1 MKKHFNVKF
10 NKTYRVRKVAGY
22 TLGFLFSFYRLK
34 LISFVRG
41 NSYYQRNINKLLLQK
56 GEELKHLFSDLE
68 GLFIKAGQFLSI
80 AGFFLPE
87 TFKKQLEGLQD
98 AATPKDFSQIQS
110 SLLSHYAVP
119 LSDIFTKIEVTP
131 MAVASIGQVH
141 KAWLKD
147 GTPVVL
153 KIQHEHIERI
163 AEIDLTIIRR
173 LTYWIGRFFALE
185 GLDYAYKQIEAL
197 ILQEIDFEK
206 EANSLISISTSLSDE
221 NSWSFPN
228 VFSSLSGRKVLVMS
242 WMEGKKITDKEYL
255 SLNNIDPKI
264 IVDRLWNGFC
274 RMIFEHGFYHAD
286 PHPGNIL
293 VDKMGNICL
302 LDFGAVSSISPLF
315 KKEIPGLII
324 AFSTLDIKKLTQQLV
339 TLGFINDSP
348 AAESLAIDL
357 AKAFN
362 QFLENDIDQLF
373 NPEGAMNPEFWNN
386 PVSHIML
393 STSIKDLSASFR
405 IPKDYILLGR
415 TFSLLLGVSF
425 VLRPGENPL
434 KYLSP
439 IVKKYLNENNQ
450 SQWFKEGVKEA
461 GIFGRNIISLP
472 KLIRDTVEQ
481 FQTGNSSLKTPDIWR
496 SAKLLY
502 LLGQQFAL
510 IILTFGLLHI
520 ARKDYHGI
528 LGYNISSLFFTL
540 GFVSFLIFL
549 FRFKK
554 GDHLF
559 RQ

>member
-1 MKKHFNVKF
+1 MKKHFMVKF
-10 NKTYRVRKVAGY
+10 NKTYRVRKVIGY
-22 TLGFLFSFYRLK
+22 TLGFLFSYYRLK
-34 LISFVRG
+34 WISFLLGRA
-41 NSYYQRNINKLLLQK
+41 YYQRNLNRLLSQK
-56 GEELKHLFSDLE
+56 GEELKHLFTHLE

-87 TFKKQLEGLQD
+87 NFKKQLEGLQD
-98 AATPKDFSQIQS
+98 AATPKDFYQIHS
-110 SLLSHYAVP
+110 FLLSHYTVP
-119 LSDIFTKIEVTP
+119 LSDIFTKIEETP
-131 MAVASIGQVH
+131 IAVASIGQVH
-141 KAWLKD
+141 KAWLLD

-163 AEIDLTIIRR
+163 AEIDLTIIRK
-173 LTYWIGRFFALE
+173 LTYWIGRYFTLD

-206 EANSLISISTSLSDE
+206 EANSLISISSSLSDE
-221 NSWSFPN
+221 YSWSFPT
-228 VFSSLSGRKVLVMS
+228 VFESLSGRKILVMS
-242 WMEGKKITDKEYL
+242 WIEGNKITDKEYL

-264 IVDRLWNGFC
+264 IVDRLLNGFC

-293 VDKMGNICL
+293 VEKTGNICL
-302 LDFGAVSSISPLF
+302 LDFGAVSTLSPLF

-324 AFSTLDIKKLTQQLV
+324 AFSTLDVKRLTQQLI
-339 TLGFINDSP
+339 TLGFIKDSP

-357 AKAFN
+357 AKALN

-393 STSIKDLSASFR
+393 NTSIKDLSASFR

-415 TFSLLLGVSF
+415 TFSLLLGISI

-450 SQWFKEGVKEA
+450 SQWFKEA
-461 GIFGRNIISLP
+461 GLFGRNIISLP

-510 IILTFGLLHI
+510 IILTFSLIYL
-520 ARKDYHGI
+520 ARKDYNGI
-528 LGYNISSLFFTL
+528 WGFNISSLFFTL
-540 GFVSFLIFL
+540 GFLSFITFL

-554 GDHLF
+554 GDNF
-559 RQ
+559 FKE

>member
-1 MKKHFNVKF
+1 MKKHLKTKF
-10 NKTYRVRKVAGY
+10 NKTYRVRKVIGY
-22 TLGFLFSFYRLK
+22 TLRFLLAYYQLK
-34 LISFVRG
+34 CISFFSGRA
-41 NSYYQRNINKLLLQK
+41 YYQRNLNRLLSQK
-56 GEELKHLFSDLE
+56 GEELKDLFTELE

-98 AATPKDFSQIQS
+98 AATPKDFSQIQF

-119 LSDIFTKIEVTP
+119 LSDVFTKIEATP

-147 GTPVVL
+147 NTPVVL

-163 AEIDLTIIRR
+163 AEIDLTIIRK

-185 GLDYAYKQIEAL
+185 GLDYAYKQVEAL

-206 EANSLISISTSLSDE
+206 EANSLISISSSLSDE
-221 NSWSFPN
+221 NSWSFPT
-228 VFSSLSGRKVLVMS
+228 VFSTLSGRKVLVMS
-242 WMEGKKITDKEYL
+242 WMDGKKITDKEYL
-255 SLNNIDPKI
+255 YLNNIDPKI

-302 LDFGAVSSISPLF
+302 LDFGAVSTLSPLF

-324 AFSTLDIKKLTQQLV
+324 AFSTLDVKKLTQQLI

-393 STSIKDLSASFR
+393 NTSIKDLSASFR

-439 IVKKYLNENNQ
+439 IVKKYLNESNQ
-450 SQWFKEGVKEA
+450 SKWFKEGVKEA

-510 IILTFGLLHI
+510 LILTFSLLYI
-520 ARKDYHGI
+520 AREDYHGI

-540 GFVSFLIFL
+540 GLVSFLIFL

-554 GDHLF
+554 GDNLF

>member
-1 MKKHFNVKF
+1 
-10 NKTYRVRKVAGY
+10 
-22 TLGFLFSFYRLK
+22 
-34 LISFVRG
+34 
-41 NSYYQRNINKLLLQK
+41 
-56 GEELKHLFSDLE
+56 
-68 GLFIKAGQFLSI
+68 
-80 AGFFLPE
+80 
-87 TFKKQLEGLQD
+87 
-98 AATPKDFSQIQS
+98 
-110 SLLSHYAVP
+110 
-119 LSDIFTKIEVTP
+119 
-131 MAVASIGQVH
+131 
-141 KAWLKD
+141 
-147 GTPVVL
+147 
-153 KIQHEHIERI
+153 
-163 AEIDLTIIRR
+163 
-173 LTYWIGRFFALE
+173 LE

-206 EANSLISISTSLSDE
+206 EANSLISISNSLSDE
-221 NSWSFPN
+221 NSWSFPI

-242 WMEGKKITDKEYL
+242 WMEGKKITDKEFL
-255 SLNNIDPKI
+255 SINNIDPKI

-274 RMIFEHGFYHAD
+274 RMIFDHGFYHAD

-302 LDFGAVSSISPLF
+302 LDFGAVSTLSPLF

-324 AFSTLDIKKLTQQLV
+324 AFSTLDVKKLTQQLI

-348 AAESLAIDL
+348 AAESLASDL

-373 NPEGAMNPEFWNN
+373 NPEGAMDPAFWNN

-393 STSIKDLSASFR
+393 NTSIKEFSASFR

-439 IVKKYLNENNQ
+439 IVKKYLNENNK
-450 SQWFKEGVKEA
+450 SQWFKEA
-461 GIFGRNIISLP
+461 GLFGRNIISLP

-510 IILTFGLLHI
+510 IIFTFSLLYL
-520 ARKDYHGI
+520 AMRDYNGI
-528 LGYNISSLFFTL
+528 LGYNISTLFFTL
-540 GFVSFLIFL
+540 SFLSSLTFL
-549 FRFKK
+549 LRFKK
-554 GDHLF
+554 GDDLF
-559 RQ
+559 KQ

>member
-1 MKKHFNVKF
+1 M
-10 NKTYRVRKVAGY
+10 
-22 TLGFLFSFYRLK
+22 
-34 LISFVRG
+34 
-41 NSYYQRNINKLLLQK
+41 
-56 GEELKHLFSDLE
+56 D
-68 GLFIKAGQFLSI
+68 
-80 AGFFLPE
+80 
-87 TFKKQLEGLQD
+87 
-98 AATPKDFSQIQS
+98 
-110 SLLSHYAVP
+110 
-119 LSDIFTKIEVTP
+119 
-131 MAVASIGQVH
+131 
-141 KAWLKD
+141 
-147 GTPVVL
+147 
-153 KIQHEHIERI
+153 
-163 AEIDLTIIRR
+163 
-173 LTYWIGRFFALE
+173 
-185 GLDYAYKQIEAL
+185 
-197 ILQEIDFEK
+197 
-206 EANSLISISTSLSDE
+206 
-221 NSWSFPN
+221 
-228 VFSSLSGRKVLVMS
+228 
-242 WMEGKKITDKEYL
+242 GKKITDKDYL

-274 RMIFEHGFYHAD
+274 RMIFDHGFYHAD

-302 LDFGAVSSISPLF
+302 LDFGAVSTLSPLF

-324 AFSTLDIKKLTQQLV
+324 AFSTLDVKKLTQQLI

-348 AAESLAIDL
+348 AAESLSIDL

-373 NPEGAMNPEFWNN
+373 NPEGAMDPTFWNN

-393 STSIKDLSASFR
+393 NTSIKEFSASFR

-450 SQWFKEGVKEA
+450 SQWFKEA
-461 GIFGRNIISLP
+461 GLFGRNIISLP

-510 IILTFGLLHI
+510 ITLTFSLFFMAI
-520 ARKDYHGI
+520 KDYNGNW
-528 LGYNISSLFFTL
+528 GYNTSSLFLTL
-540 GFVSFLIFL
+540 GFLSFLTFL
-549 FRFKK
+549 LRFKK
-554 GDHLF
+554 GDDLF
-559 RQ
+559 KQ

>member
-1 MKKHFNVKF
+1 VMKKNFNVKF

-22 TLGFLFSFYRLK
+22 SLGFLFSFYRLK
-34 LISFVRG
+34 LISFFRG
-41 NSYYQRNINKLLLQK
+41 NSYYQRNINILLLQK

-87 TFKKQLEGLQD
+87 NFKKQLEGLQD
-98 AATPKDFSQIQS
+98 AATPKDFLQIQS

-119 LSDIFTKIEVTP
+119 LSNIFTKIDETP
-131 MAVASIGQVH
+131 IAVASIGQVH
-141 KAWLKD
+141 SAWLLD

-163 AEIDLTIIRR
+163 AEIDLTIIRK
-173 LTYWIGRFFALE
+173 LTYWIGRFFALD
-185 GLDYAYKQIEAL
+185 GLDYACKQIESL

-206 EANSLISISTSLSDE
+206 EANSLLSISSSLYDE
-221 NSWSFPN
+221 NFWSFPT
-228 VFSSLSGRKVLVMS
+228 VFESLSGRKVLVMS
-242 WMEGKKITDKEYL
+242 WIEGNKITDKEYL
-255 SLNNIDPKI
+255 FLNNIDPKV

-274 RMIFEHGFYHAD
+274 RMIFDNGFYHAD

-302 LDFGAVSSISPLF
+302 LDFGAVSTLSPLF

-324 AFSTLDIKKLTQQLV
+324 AFSTLDVKKLSKQLI

-373 NPEGAMNPEFWNN
+373 NPEGAMNPAFWNN
-386 PVSHIML
+386 PVSQIML
-393 STSIKDLSASFR
+393 NTSIKKLSGSFR

-415 TFSLLLGVSF
+415 TFSLLLGISF
-425 VLRPGENPL
+425 ILRPGENPL
-434 KYLSP
+434 KYLAP
-439 IVKKYLNENNQ
+439 VIKKYLNEGGQ
-450 SQWFKEGVKEA
+450 SQWLKEA
-461 GIFGRNIISLP
+461 GQIGKNIISLP
-472 KLIRDTVEQ
+472 NLIKDTVEQ
-481 FQTGNSSLKTPDIWR
+481 FQMGNSSLKTPDIWR

-502 LLGQQFAL
+502 ILGQQFAL
-510 IILTFGLLHI
+510 ILLTVSLLYI
-520 ARKDYHGI
+520 AKKDYNGVF
-528 LGYNISSLFFTL
+528 GYNVSSLFFVL
-540 GFVSFLIFL
+540 GFLSFLIFL

-554 GDHLF
+554 GDNLF
-559 RQ
+559 KH

>member
-1 MKKHFNVKF
+1 MKKHLKTKF
-10 NKTYRVRKVAGY
+10 NKTYRVRKVIGY
-22 TLGFLFSFYRLK
+22 TFRFLFSYYQLK
-34 LISFVRG
+34 FISLFFGKVF
-41 NSYYQRNINKLLLQK
+41 YQRNLNKLLSQK

-98 AATPKDFSQIQS
+98 AATPKDFLQIQS

-119 LSDIFTKIEVTP
+119 LSDIFKKIEETP
-131 MAVASIGQVH
+131 IAVASIGQVH

-173 LTYWIGRFFALE
+173 LTYWIGRFFALD
-185 GLDYAYKQIEAL
+185 GLDYAYKQIEVL

-206 EANSLISISTSLSDE
+206 EANSLISISSSLSDE
-221 NSWSFPN
+221 NAWSFPS

-242 WMEGKKITDKEYL
+242 WMDGQKITDKEYL

-274 RMIFEHGFYHAD
+274 RMIFDYGFYHAD

-302 LDFGAVSSISPLF
+302 LDFGAVSTLSPLF

-324 AFSTLDIKKLTQQLV
+324 AFSTLDVKKLTQQLI

-373 NPEGAMNPEFWNN
+373 NPEGAMNPEFWKN

-393 STSIKDLSASFR
+393 NTSIKDLSASFR

-439 IVKKYLNENNQ
+439 IVKKYINENNQ
-450 SQWFKEGVKEA
+450 SQWFKEGFKEA

-510 IILTFGLLHI
+510 IILTFSLLYL
-520 ARKDYHGI
+520 ARKDYNGI
-528 LGYNISSLFFTL
+528 WGYNIPSLFFTL

-554 GDHLF
+554 GDNLF

>member
-1 MKKHFNVKF
+1 MKKHLKTKF
-10 NKTYRVRKVAGY
+10 NKTYRVRKVIGY
-22 TLGFLFSFYRLK
+22 TFRFLFS
-34 LISFVRG
+34 
-41 NSYYQRNINKLLLQK
+41 YYQLKCISLFFGKVFYQKNLNKLLSQK
-56 GEELKHLFSDLE
+56 GEELKHLFTDLE

-98 AATPKDFSQIQS
+98 AATPKDFLQIQS

-119 LSDIFTKIEVTP
+119 LSDIFMKIEETP
-131 MAVASIGQVH
+131 IAVASIGQVH

-173 LTYWIGRFFALE
+173 LTYWIGRFFALD
-185 GLDYAYKQIEAL
+185 GLDYAYKQIEVL

-206 EANSLISISTSLSDE
+206 EANSLISISSSLSDE
-221 NSWSFPN
+221 NAWSFPS

-242 WMEGKKITDKEYL
+242 WMDGQKITDKEYL

-274 RMIFEHGFYHAD
+274 RMIFDYGFYHAD

-302 LDFGAVSSISPLF
+302 LDFGAVSTLSSLF

-324 AFSTLDIKKLTQQLV
+324 AFSTLDVKKLTQQLF

-373 NPEGAMNPEFWNN
+373 NPEGAMNPDFWKN

-393 STSIKDLSASFR
+393 NTSIKDLSASFR

-439 IVKKYLNENNQ
+439 IVKKYINENTQ
-450 SQWFKEGVKEA
+450 SQWFKEGFKEA
-461 GIFGRNIISLP
+461 GLFGRNIISLP

-510 IILTFGLLHI
+510 IILTFSLLYL
-520 ARKDYHGI
+520 ARKDYNGI
-528 LGYNISSLFFTL
+528 WGYNIPSLFFTL

-554 GDHLF
+554 GDNLF

>member
-1 MKKHFNVKF
+1 MHFMRKF
-10 NKTYRVRKVAGY
+10 NKTYRVRKVIGY
-22 TLGFLFSFYRLK
+22 TLSFLFSYYRLK
-34 LISFVRG
+34 WKSFFLGRV
-41 NSYYQRNINKLLLQK
+41 YYQRNLNSLLSQK
-56 GEELKHLFSDLE
+56 GDQLKHLFTDLE

-98 AATPKDFSQIQS
+98 AATPKDFSQIQL
-110 SLLSHYAVP
+110 SLISHYAVP
-119 LSDIFTKIEVTP
+119 LLNIFTKIEETP

-141 KAWLKD
+141 KAWLID

-163 AEIDLTIIRR
+163 AEIDLTIIRK

-206 EANSLISISTSLSDE
+206 EATSLISISSSLSDE
-221 NSWSFPN
+221 KFWSFPT
-228 VFSSLSGRKVLVMS
+228 VFESLSGSKVLVMS
-242 WMEGKKITDKEYL
+242 WMDGKKITDKEYL
-255 SLNNIDPKI
+255 TSNNIEPII

-274 RMIFEHGFYHAD
+274 RMIFENGFYHAD

-293 VDKMGNICL
+293 VDNMGNICL
-302 LDFGAVSSISPLF
+302 LDFGAVSTLSPLF

-324 AFSTLDIKKLTQQLV
+324 AFSTLDVKKLTQQLI

-348 AAESLAIDL
+348 AAESLSIDL

-373 NPEGAMNPEFWNN
+373 NPEGVMNSAFWNN

-393 STSIKDLSASFR
+393 NTSIKDLSASFR

-439 IVKKYLNENNQ
+439 IVKKYLNKNNQ
-450 SQWFKEGVKEA
+450 SQWFKEA
-461 GIFGRNIISLP
+461 GLFGRNIISLP

-510 IILTFGLLHI
+510 ITLTFTLFFM
-520 ARKDYHGI
+520 AMKDYNGI
-528 LGYNISSLFFTL
+528 WGYNTSSLFLTL
-540 GFVSFLIFL
+540 GFISFLIFL
-549 FRFKK
+549 IRFKK
-554 GDHLF
+554 GDNLF
-559 RQ
+559 QQ

>member
-1 MKKHFNVKF
+1 MKNNFIVKF
-10 NKTYRVRKVAGY
+10 NKTYRVRKVAVY

-34 LISFVRG
+34 LISFFRG
-41 NSYYQRNINKLLLQK
+41 NSYYQRNINLLLLHK
-56 GEELKHLFSDLE
+56 GKELKNLFSDLE

-87 TFKKQLEGLQD
+87 IFKKQLEGLQD
-98 AATPKDFSQIQS
+98 AATPKDFLQIQS

-119 LSDIFTKIEVTP
+119 LSDIFNKIEETP

-141 KAWLKD
+141 KAWLMD
-147 GTPVVL
+147 GTSVVL

-163 AEIDLTIIRR
+163 AVIDLTIIRK
-173 LTYWIGRFFALE
+173 LTYWVGRFFALE

-206 EANSLISISTSLSDE
+206 EANSLLSISSSLSE
-221 NSWSFPN
+221 EKFWSFPT
-228 VFSSLSGRKVLVMS
+228 VFESLSGRKVLVMS
-242 WMEGKKITDKEYL
+242 WIDGNKITDKDYL

-274 RMIFEHGFYHAD
+274 RMIFENGFYHAD

-302 LDFGAVSSISPLF
+302 LDFGAVSTLSPLF

-324 AFSTLDIKKLTQQLV
+324 AFSTLDVKKLSKQLI

-348 AAESLAIDL
+348 SAESLAIDL

-362 QFLENDIDQLF
+362 QFLDDDIDQLF
-373 NPEGAMNPEFWNN
+373 NPEGAMNPAFWDN
-386 PVSHIML
+386 PVSQIML
-393 STSIKDLSASFR
+393 NTSLKDISGSFR

-415 TFSLLLGVSF
+415 TFSLLLGISF
-425 VLRPGENPL
+425 ILRPGENPL
-434 KYLSP
+434 KYLASV
-439 IVKKYLNENNQ
+439 IKKYLNESSQ
-450 SQWFKEGVKEA
+450 SQWLKEA
-461 GIFGRNIISLP
+461 GVIGRNIISLP
-472 KLIRDTVEQ
+472 NLIKDTVEQ
-481 FQTGNSSLKTPDIWR
+481 FQMGNSSLKTPDIWR

-502 LLGQQFAL
+502 ILGQQFGL
-510 IILTFGLLHI
+510 ILLTVGLLYI
-520 ARKDYHGI
+520 AKKDYNGA
-528 LGYNISSLFFTL
+528 LGYNISSLFFVL
-540 GFVSFLIFL
+540 GFLSFLIFL

-554 GDHLF
+554 GDNLF
-559 RQ
+559 KH

>member
-98 AATPKDFSQIQS
+98 AATPKDFSQIQL
-110 SLLSHYAVP
+110 SLISHYAVP
-119 LSDIFTKIEVTP
+119 LSDIFKKIEETP

-141 KAWLKD
+141 KAWLTD

-163 AEIDLTIIRR
+163 AEIDLTIIRK

-221 NSWSFPN
+221 NSWSFPI

-274 RMIFEHGFYHAD
+274 RMIFDHGFYHAD

-302 LDFGAVSSISPLF
+302 LDFGAVSTLSPLF

-324 AFSTLDIKKLTQQLV
+324 AFSTLDVKKLTQQLI
-339 TLGFINDSP
+339 TLGFLNDSP
-348 AAESLAIDL
+348 AAESLASDL

-373 NPEGAMNPEFWNN
+373 NPEGAMDPAFWNN

-393 STSIKDLSASFR
+393 NTSIKEFSASFR

-425 VLRPGENPL
+425 VLRQGENPL

-450 SQWFKEGVKEA
+450 SQWFKEA
-461 GIFGRNIISLP
+461 GQFGRNIISLP

-510 IILTFGLLHI
+510 IIFTFSLLYL
-520 ARKDYHGI
+520 AMKDYNGV
-528 LGYNISSLFFTL
+528 LGYNISTLFFTL
-540 GFVSFLIFL
+540 SFLSSLTFL
-549 FRFKK
+549 LRFKK
-554 GDHLF
+554 GDDLF
-559 RQ
+559 KQ

>member
-1 MKKHFNVKF
+1 MKKHFMVKF
-10 NKTYRVRKVAGY
+10 NKTYRVRKVIGY
-22 TLGFLFSFYRLK
+22 TLGFLFSYYRLK
-34 LISFVRG
+34 WISFFLGRA
-41 NSYYQRNINKLLLQK
+41 YYQRNLNRLLSQK
-56 GEELKHLFSDLE
+56 GEELKHLFTHLE

-80 AGFFLPE
+80 ASFFLPE
-87 TFKKQLEGLQD
+87 NFKKQLEGLQD
-98 AATPKDFSQIQS
+98 AATPKDFYQIHS
-110 SLLSHYAVP
+110 FLLSHYAVP
-119 LSDIFTKIEVTP
+119 LSDIFTKIEEIP
-131 MAVASIGQVH
+131 IAVASIGQVH
-141 KAWLKD
+141 KAWLLD

-153 KIQHEHIERI
+153 KIQHEHIEKI
-163 AEIDLTIIRR
+163 AEIDLTIIRK
-173 LTYWIGRFFALE
+173 LTYWIGRFFTLD

-206 EANSLISISTSLSDE
+206 EANSLIFISSSLSDE
-221 NSWSFPN
+221 NSWSFPT
-228 VFSSLSGRKVLVMS
+228 VFESLSGRKILVMS
-242 WMEGKKITDKEYL
+242 WIEGNKITDKEYL

-293 VDKMGNICL
+293 VDKTGIICL
-302 LDFGAVSSISPLF
+302 LDFGAVSTLSPLF

-324 AFSTLDIKKLTQQLV
+324 AFSTLDVKRLTQQLI
-339 TLGFINDSP
+339 TLGFIKDSP

-357 AKAFN
+357 AKALN

-393 STSIKDLSASFR
+393 NTSLKDLSASFR

-415 TFSLLLGVSF
+415 TFSLLLGVSI

-450 SQWFKEGVKEA
+450 SQWFKEA
-461 GIFGRNIISLP
+461 GLFGRNIISLP

-502 LLGQQFAL
+502 ILGQQFAL
-510 IILTFGLLHI
+510 IILTFSLIYL
-520 ARKDYHGI
+520 ARKDYNGI
-528 LGYNISSLFFTL
+528 WGLNISSLFFIL
-540 GFVSFLIFL
+540 GFLSFITFL

-554 GDHLF
+554 GDNF
-559 RQ
+559 FKE

>member
-1 MKKHFNVKF
+1 M
-10 NKTYRVRKVAGY
+10 GY
-22 TLGFLFSFYRLK
+22 TIGFLFSYYRLK
-34 LISFVRG
+34 FISFFFG
-41 NSYYQRNINKLLLQK
+41 MAYYQRNLNKMLYQK
-56 GEELKHLFSDLE
+56 GDQLKHLFSNLE

-87 TFKKQLEGLQD
+87 TFKKQLEALQD
-98 AATPKDFSQIQS
+98 AATPKDFSQIQL

-119 LSDIFTKIEVTP
+119 LSNIFTKIEETP

-141 KAWLKD
+141 RAWLKD

-163 AEIDLTIIRR
+163 AEIDLAIIRR
-173 LTYWIGRFFALE
+173 LTYLIGRFFALE

-197 ILQEIDFEK
+197 ILQEIDFEE
-206 EANSLISISTSLSDE
+206 EANSLISISSSLSDE
-221 NSWSFPN
+221 NFWSFPT
-228 VFSSLSGRKVLVMS
+228 VFESLSGRKVLVMS
-242 WMEGKKITDKEYL
+242 WIDGNKITDIDYL
-255 SLNNIDPKI
+255 SLHNIDPKI

-274 RMIFEHGFYHAD
+274 RMIFDNGFYHAD

-293 VDKMGNICL
+293 VDKTGNICL
-302 LDFGAVSSISPLF
+302 LDYGAVSTLSPLF

-324 AFSTLDIKKLTQQLV
+324 AFSTLDTKKLSKQLI
-339 TLGFINDSP
+339 TLGFINDSS

-357 AKAFN
+357 AKALN

-373 NPEGAMNPEFWNN
+373 NPEGLMNPAFWNN
-386 PVSHIML
+386 PVSHIMFN
-393 STSIKDLSASFR
+393 TSLKDLSASFR

-415 TFSLLLGVSF
+415 TFSLLLGVSL

-439 IVKKYLNENNQ
+439 IVKKYLNETNQ
-450 SQWFKEGVKEA
+450 SQWFKEA
-461 GIFGRNIISLP
+461 GIIGRNIISLP

-510 IILTFGLLHI
+510 IILTFSLIYI
-520 ARKDYHGI
+520 ARKDYNGI
-528 LGYNISSLFFTL
+528 WGYNISSLFFIL
-540 GFVSFLIFL
+540 GFLSFLTFL
-549 FRFKK
+549 LRFKK
-554 GDHLF
+554 GDNLF

>member
-1 MKKHFNVKF
+1 MKKHLKTKF
-10 NKTYRVRKVAGY
+10 NKTYRVRKVIGY
-22 TLGFLFSFYRLK
+22 TFRFLFSYYQLK
-34 LISFVRG
+34 CISLFFGKVF
-41 NSYYQRNINKLLLQK
+41 YQRNLNKLLSQK
-56 GEELKHLFSDLE
+56 GEELKHLFTDLE

-98 AATPKDFSQIQS
+98 AATPKDFLQIQS

-119 LSDIFTKIEVTP
+119 LSDIFMKIEETP
-131 MAVASIGQVH
+131 IAVASIGQVH

-173 LTYWIGRFFALE
+173 LTYWIGRFFALD
-185 GLDYAYKQIEAL
+185 GLDYAYKQIEVL

-206 EANSLISISTSLSDE
+206 EANSLISISSSLSDE
-221 NSWSFPN
+221 NAWSFPS

-242 WMEGKKITDKEYL
+242 WMDGQKITDKEYL

-274 RMIFEHGFYHAD
+274 RMIFDYGFYHAD

-302 LDFGAVSSISPLF
+302 LDFGAVSTLSSLF

-324 AFSTLDIKKLTQQLV
+324 AFSTLDVKKLTQQLI

-373 NPEGAMNPEFWNN
+373 NPEGAMNPDFWKN

-393 STSIKDLSASFR
+393 NTSIKDLSASFR

-439 IVKKYLNENNQ
+439 IVKKYINENTQ
-450 SQWFKEGVKEA
+450 SQWFKEGFKEA
-461 GIFGRNIISLP
+461 GLFGRNIISLP

-510 IILTFGLLHI
+510 IILTFSLLYL
-520 ARKDYHGI
+520 ARKDYNGI
-528 LGYNISSLFFTL
+528 WGYNIPSLFFTL

-554 GDHLF
+554 GDNLF

>member
-1 MKKHFNVKF
+1 MKKHLKTKF
-10 NKTYRVRKVAGY
+10 NKTYRVRKVIGY
-22 TLGFLFSFYRLK
+22 TFRFLFSYYQLK
-34 LISFVRG
+34 FISLFFGKVF
-41 NSYYQRNINKLLLQK
+41 YQRNLNKLLSQK

-98 AATPKDFSQIQS
+98 AATPKDFLQIQS

-119 LSDIFTKIEVTP
+119 LSDIFKKIEETP
-131 MAVASIGQVH
+131 IAVASIGQVH

-173 LTYWIGRFFALE
+173 LTYWIGRFFALD
-185 GLDYAYKQIEAL
+185 GLDYAYKQIEVL

-206 EANSLISISTSLSDE
+206 EANSLISISSSLSDE
-221 NSWSFPN
+221 NAWSFPS

-242 WMEGKKITDKEYL
+242 WMDGQKITDKEYL

-274 RMIFEHGFYHAD
+274 RMIFDYGFYHAD

-302 LDFGAVSSISPLF
+302 LDFGAVSTLSSLF

-324 AFSTLDIKKLTQQLV
+324 AFSTLDVKKLTQQLF

-373 NPEGAMNPEFWNN
+373 NPEGAMNPDFWKN

-393 STSIKDLSASFR
+393 NTSIKDLSASFR

-439 IVKKYLNENNQ
+439 IVKKYINENTQ
-450 SQWFKEGVKEA
+450 SQWFKEGFKEA
-461 GIFGRNIISLP
+461 GLFGRNIISLP

-510 IILTFGLLHI
+510 IILTFSLLYL
-520 ARKDYHGI
+520 ARKDYNGI
-528 LGYNISSLFFTL
+528 WGYNIPSLFFTL

-554 GDHLF
+554 GDNLF

>member
-1 MKKHFNVKF
+1 M
-10 NKTYRVRKVAGY
+10 GY
-22 TLGFLFSFYRLK
+22 TIGFLFSYYRLK
-34 LISFVRG
+34 FISFFFG
-41 NSYYQRNINKLLLQK
+41 MAYYQRNLNKMLYQK
-56 GEELKHLFSDLE
+56 GDELKHLFSNLE

-87 TFKKQLEGLQD
+87 SFKKQLEGLQD

-119 LSDIFTKIEVTP
+119 LSDIFTKIEETP

-141 KAWLKD
+141 RAWLID

-163 AEIDLTIIRR
+163 AEIDLAIIRK

-197 ILQEIDFEK
+197 ILQEIDFEE
-206 EANSLISISTSLSDE
+206 EANSLISISSSLSDE
-221 NSWSFPN
+221 NFWSFPT
-228 VFSSLSGRKVLVMS
+228 VFESLSGRKVLVMS
-242 WMEGKKITDKEYL
+242 WIDGNKITDIDYL
-255 SLNNIDPKI
+255 SLHNIDPKI

-274 RMIFEHGFYHAD
+274 RMIFDNGFYHAD

-293 VDKMGNICL
+293 VDKTGNICL
-302 LDFGAVSSISPLF
+302 LDYGAVSTLSPLF

-324 AFSTLDIKKLTQQLV
+324 AFSTLDTKKLSKQLI
-339 TLGFINDSP
+339 TLGFINDSS

-357 AKAFN
+357 AKALN

-373 NPEGAMNPEFWNN
+373 NPEGVMNPAFWNN
-386 PVSHIML
+386 PVSHIMFN
-393 STSIKDLSASFR
+393 TSLKDLSASFR

-415 TFSLLLGVSF
+415 TFSLLLGVSL

-439 IVKKYLNENNQ
+439 IVKKYLNETNQ
-450 SQWFKEGVKEA
+450 SQWFKEA
-461 GIFGRNIISLP
+461 GIIGRNIISLP

-510 IILTFGLLHI
+510 IILTFSLIYI
-520 ARKDYHGI
+520 ARKDYNGI
-528 LGYNISSLFFTL
+528 WGYNISSLFFIL
-540 GFVSFLIFL
+540 GFLSFLTFL
-549 FRFKK
+549 LRFKK
-554 GDHLF
+554 GDNLF

>member
-1 MKKHFNVKF
+1 M
-10 NKTYRVRKVAGY
+10 GY
-22 TLGFLFSFYRLK
+22 TIGFLFSYYRLK
-34 LISFVRG
+34 FISFFFG
-41 NSYYQRNINKLLLQK
+41 MAYYQRYLNSLLSQK
-56 GEELKHLFSDLE
+56 GDQLKHLFSNLE

-87 TFKKQLEGLQD
+87 TFKKQLEALQD

-119 LSDIFTKIEVTP
+119 LSDIFTKIEETP

-141 KAWLKD
+141 RAWLID

-163 AEIDLTIIRR
+163 AEIDLAIIRR
-173 LTYWIGRFFALE
+173 LTYLIGRFFALE

-197 ILQEIDFEK
+197 ILQEIDFEE
-206 EANSLISISTSLSDE
+206 EANSLISISSSLSDE
-221 NSWSFPN
+221 NFWSFPT
-228 VFSSLSGRKVLVMS
+228 VFESLSGRKVLVMS
-242 WMEGKKITDKEYL
+242 WIDGNKITDKDYL

-274 RMIFEHGFYHAD
+274 RMIFDNGFYHAD

-293 VDKMGNICL
+293 VDKAGNICL
-302 LDFGAVSSISPLF
+302 LDYGAVSTLSPLF

-324 AFSTLDIKKLTQQLV
+324 AFSTLDTQKLSKQLI
-339 TLGFINDSP
+339 TLGFINDSS

-357 AKAFN
+357 AKALN

-373 NPEGAMNPEFWNN
+373 NPEGVMNPAFWNN
-386 PVSHIML
+386 PVSHIMFN
-393 STSIKDLSASFR
+393 TSLKDLSASFR

-415 TFSLLLGVSF
+415 TFSLLLGVSL

-439 IVKKYLNENNQ
+439 IVKKYLNETNQ
-450 SQWFKEGVKEA
+450 SQWFKEA
-461 GIFGRNIISLP
+461 GIIGRNIISLP

-510 IILTFGLLHI
+510 IILTFSLIYI
-520 ARKDYHGI
+520 ARKDYNGI
-528 LGYNISSLFFTL
+528 WGYNISSLFFIL
-540 GFVSFLIFL
+540 GFLSFLTFL
-549 FRFKK
+549 LRFKK
-554 GDHLF
+554 GDNLF

>member
-1 MKKHFNVKF
+1 M
-10 NKTYRVRKVAGY
+10 GY
-22 TLGFLFSFYRLK
+22 TIGFLFSYYRLK
-34 LISFVRG
+34 FISFFFG
-41 NSYYQRNINKLLLQK
+41 MAYYQRNLNKMLYQK
-56 GEELKHLFSDLE
+56 GDELKHLFSNLE

-87 TFKKQLEGLQD
+87 TFKKQLEALQD

-119 LSDIFTKIEVTP
+119 LSDIFTKIEETP

-141 KAWLKD
+141 RAWLID

-163 AEIDLTIIRR
+163 AEIDLAIIRK

-197 ILQEIDFEK
+197 ILQEIDFEE
-206 EANSLISISTSLSDE
+206 EANSLISISSSLSDE
-221 NSWSFPN
+221 NFWSFPT
-228 VFSSLSGRKVLVMS
+228 VFESLSGRKVLVMS
-242 WMEGKKITDKEYL
+242 WIDGNKITDIDYL
-255 SLNNIDPKI
+255 SLHNIDPKI

-274 RMIFEHGFYHAD
+274 RMIFDNGFYHAD

-293 VDKMGNICL
+293 VDKTGNICL
-302 LDFGAVSSISPLF
+302 LDYGAVSTLSPLF

-324 AFSTLDIKKLTQQLV
+324 AFSTLDTKKLSKQLI
-339 TLGFINDSP
+339 TLGFINDSS

-357 AKAFN
+357 AKALN

-373 NPEGAMNPEFWNN
+373 NPEGLMNPAFWNN
-386 PVSHIML
+386 PVSHIMFN
-393 STSIKDLSASFR
+393 TSLKDLSASFR

-415 TFSLLLGVSF
+415 TFSLLLGVSL

-439 IVKKYLNENNQ
+439 IVKKYLNETNQ
-450 SQWFKEGVKEA
+450 SQWFKEA
-461 GIFGRNIISLP
+461 GIIGRNIISLP

-510 IILTFGLLHI
+510 IILTFSLIYI
-520 ARKDYHGI
+520 ARKDYNGI
-528 LGYNISSLFFTL
+528 WGYNISSLFFIL
-540 GFVSFLIFL
+540 GFLSFLTFL
-549 FRFKK
+549 LRFKK
-554 GDHLF
+554 GDNLF

>member
-1 MKKHFNVKF
+1 MKKHFMVKF
-10 NKTYRVRKVAGY
+10 NKTYRVRKIIGY
-22 TLGFLFSFYRLK
+22 TLGFLFSYYRLRW
-34 LISFVRG
+34 ISFFLGR
-41 NSYYQRNINKLLLQK
+41 SYYQRNLNRLLSQK
-56 GEELKHLFSDLE
+56 GEELKHLFTHLE

-87 TFKKQLEGLQD
+87 NFKKQLEDLQD
-98 AATPKDFSQIQS
+98 SATPKDFLQIHS
-110 SLLSHYAVP
+110 FLLSHYAVP
-119 LSDIFTKIEVTP
+119 LSDIFTKIEETP
-131 MAVASIGQVH
+131 LAVASIGQVH
-141 KAWLKD
+141 KAWLLD

-163 AEIDLTIIRR
+163 AEIDLTIIRNI
-173 LTYWIGRFFALE
+173 TYWIGRFFTLD

-206 EANSLISISTSLSDE
+206 EANSLISISSSLSDD
-221 NSWSFPN
+221 NSWSFPT
-228 VFSSLSGRKVLVMS
+228 VYEYLSGRKILVMS
-242 WMEGKKITDKEYL
+242 WIEGNKITDKEYL
-255 SLNNIDPKI
+255 SLNNIDFKI

-274 RMIFEHGFYHAD
+274 RMIFDHGFYHAD

-293 VDKMGNICL
+293 VDKTGNICL
-302 LDFGAVSSISPLF
+302 LDFGAVSTLSPLF
-315 KKEIPGLII
+315 RKEIPGLII
-324 AFSTLDIKKLTQQLV
+324 AFSTLDVKRLTQQLI

-357 AKAFN
+357 TKALN

-373 NPEGAMNPEFWNN
+373 NPEGAMNPEFWHN

-393 STSIKDLSASFR
+393 NTSIKDLSASFR

-415 TFSLLLGVSF
+415 TFSLLLGISI

-434 KYLSP
+434 IYLSP
-439 IVKKYLNENNQ
+439 IIKKYLNETNQ
-450 SQWFKEGVKEA
+450 SQWFKEA
-461 GIFGRNIISLP
+461 GLFGRNIISLP

-510 IILTFGLLHI
+510 IILTFSLIYI
-520 ARKDYHGI
+520 ARKDYNGI
-528 LGYNISSLFFTL
+528 WGFNISSLFFTL
-540 GFVSFLIFL
+540 GFLSFITFL

-554 GDHLF
+554 GDNF
-559 RQ
+559 FKE

>member
-1 MKKHFNVKF
+1 MKKHFMVKF
-10 NKTYRVRKVAGY
+10 NKTYRVRKVIGY
-22 TLGFLFSFYRLK
+22 TLGFLFSYYRLK
-34 LISFVRG
+34 WISFLLGRA
-41 NSYYQRNINKLLLQK
+41 YYQRNLNRLLSQK
-56 GEELKHLFSDLE
+56 GEELKHLFTHLE

-87 TFKKQLEGLQD
+87 NFKKQLEGLQD
-98 AATPKDFSQIQS
+98 AATPKDFYQIHS
-110 SLLSHYAVP
+110 FLLSHYAVP
-119 LSDIFTKIEVTP
+119 LSDIFTKIEETP

-141 KAWLKD
+141 KAWLLD

-163 AEIDLTIIRR
+163 AEIDLTIIRK
-173 LTYWIGRFFALE
+173 LTYWIGRYFTLD

-206 EANSLISISTSLSDE
+206 EANSLISISSSLSDD
-221 NSWSFPN
+221 NSWSFPT
-228 VFSSLSGRKVLVMS
+228 VYESLSARKILVMS
-242 WMEGKKITDKEYL
+242 WIEGNKITDKEYL
-255 SLNNIDPKI
+255 FLNNIDFKI

-274 RMIFEHGFYHAD
+274 RMIFDHGFYHAD

-293 VDKMGNICL
+293 VDKTGNICL
-302 LDFGAVSSISPLF
+302 LDFGAVSTLSPLF
-315 KKEIPGLII
+315 RKEIPGLII
-324 AFSTLDIKKLTQQLV
+324 AFSTLDVKRLTQQLI

-357 AKAFN
+357 AKALN
-362 QFLENDIDQLF
+362 QFLENDINQLF

-393 STSIKDLSASFR
+393 NTSIKDLSASFR

-415 TFSLLLGVSF
+415 TFSLLLGISI

-434 KYLSP
+434 IYLSP
-439 IVKKYLNENNQ
+439 IIKKYLNETNQ
-450 SQWFKEGVKEA
+450 SQWFKEA
-461 GIFGRNIISLP
+461 GLFGRNIISLP

-510 IILTFGLLHI
+510 IILTFSLIYI
-520 ARKDYHGI
+520 ARKDYNGI
-528 LGYNISSLFFTL
+528 WGFNISSLFFTL
-540 GFVSFLIFL
+540 GFLSFITFL

-554 GDHLF
+554 GEIF
-559 RQ
+559 FKQ

>member
-1 MKKHFNVKF
+1 
-10 NKTYRVRKVAGY
+10 
-22 TLGFLFSFYRLK
+22 
-34 LISFVRG
+34 
-41 NSYYQRNINKLLLQK
+41 
-56 GEELKHLFSDLE
+56 
-68 GLFIKAGQFLSI
+68 
-80 AGFFLPE
+80 
-87 TFKKQLEGLQD
+87 
-98 AATPKDFSQIQS
+98 
-110 SLLSHYAVP
+110 
-119 LSDIFTKIEVTP
+119 
-131 MAVASIGQVH
+131 
-141 KAWLKD
+141 
-147 GTPVVL
+147 
-153 KIQHEHIERI
+153 
-163 AEIDLTIIRR
+163 
-173 LTYWIGRFFALE
+173 
-185 GLDYAYKQIEAL
+185 
-197 ILQEIDFEK
+197 
-206 EANSLISISTSLSDE
+206 
-221 NSWSFPN
+221 
-228 VFSSLSGRKVLVMS
+228 
-242 WMEGKKITDKEYL
+242 
-255 SLNNIDPKI
+255 
-264 IVDRLWNGFC
+264 
-274 RMIFEHGFYHAD
+274 
-286 PHPGNIL
+286 
-293 VDKMGNICL
+293 
-302 LDFGAVSSISPLF
+302 
-315 KKEIPGLII
+315 
-324 AFSTLDIKKLTQQLV
+324 
-339 TLGFINDSP
+339 
-348 AAESLAIDL
+348 
-357 AKAFN
+357 
-362 QFLENDIDQLF
+362 
-373 NPEGAMNPEFWNN
+373 MNPEFWNN

-510 IILTFGLLHI
+510 IILTFGLLYI

-554 GDHLF
+554 GDNLF

>member
-1 MKKHFNVKF
+1 MKKHLKTKF
-10 NKTYRVRKVAGY
+10 NKTYRVRKVIGY
-22 TLGFLFSFYRLK
+22 TFRFLFSYYQLK
-34 LISFVRG
+34 CISLFFGKVF
-41 NSYYQRNINKLLLQK
+41 YQRNLNKLLSQK
-56 GEELKHLFSDLE
+56 GEELKHLFTDLE

-98 AATPKDFSQIQS
+98 AATPKDFLQIQS
-110 SLLSHYAVP
+110 SLISHYAVP
-119 LSDIFTKIEVTP
+119 LSDIFMKIEETP
-131 MAVASIGQVH
+131 IAVASIGQVH

-173 LTYWIGRFFALE
+173 LTYWIGRFFALD
-185 GLDYAYKQIEAL
+185 GLDYAYKQIEVL

-206 EANSLISISTSLSDE
+206 EANSLISISSSLSDE
-221 NSWSFPN
+221 NAWSFPS

-242 WMEGKKITDKEYL
+242 WMDGQKITDKEYL

-274 RMIFEHGFYHAD
+274 RMIFDYGFYHAD

-302 LDFGAVSSISPLF
+302 LDFGAVSTLSSLF

-324 AFSTLDIKKLTQQLV
+324 AFSTLDVKKLTQQLF

-373 NPEGAMNPEFWNN
+373 NPEGAMNPDFWKN

-393 STSIKDLSASFR
+393 NTSIKDLSASFR

-439 IVKKYLNENNQ
+439 IVKKYINENTQ
-450 SQWFKEGVKEA
+450 SQWFKEGFKEA
-461 GIFGRNIISLP
+461 GLFGRNIISLP

-510 IILTFGLLHI
+510 IILTFSLLYL
-520 ARKDYHGI
+520 ARKDYNGI
-528 LGYNISSLFFTL
+528 WGYNIPSLFFTL

-554 GDHLF
+554 GDNLF

>member
-1 MKKHFNVKF
+1 MKKHFMVKF
-10 NKTYRVRKVAGY
+10 NKTYRVRKVIGY
-22 TLGFLFSFYRLK
+22 TLGFLFSYYRLK
-34 LISFVRG
+34 WISFLLG
-41 NSYYQRNINKLLLQK
+41 SAYYQRNLNRLLSQK
-56 GEELKHLFSDLE
+56 GEELKHLFTHLE

-87 TFKKQLEGLQD
+87 NFKKQLEGLQD
-98 AATPKDFSQIQS
+98 AATPKDFLQIHS
-110 SLLSHYAVP
+110 FLLSHYAVP
-119 LSDIFTKIEVTP
+119 LSDIFTKIEETP
-131 MAVASIGQVH
+131 IAVASIGQVH
-141 KAWLKD
+141 KAWLLD

-153 KIQHEHIERI
+153 KIQHEHIEKI
-163 AEIDLTIIRR
+163 ADIDLTIIRNI
-173 LTYWIGRFFALE
+173 TYWIGRYFTLD

-206 EANSLISISTSLSDE
+206 EANSLIFISSSLSDE
-221 NSWSFPN
+221 NSWSFPT
-228 VFSSLSGRKVLVMS
+228 VFESLSGRKILVMS
-242 WMEGKKITDKEYL
+242 WIEGNKITDKEYL

-264 IVDRLWNGFC
+264 IVDRLLNGFC

-293 VDKMGNICL
+293 VDKTGNICL
-302 LDFGAVSSISPLF
+302 LDFGAVSTLSPLF
-315 KKEIPGLII
+315 KKEIPVLII
-324 AFSTLDIKKLTQQLV
+324 AFSTLDVKRLTQQLI
-339 TLGFINDSP
+339 TLGFIKDSP

-357 AKAFN
+357 AKALN

-393 STSIKDLSASFR
+393 NTSIKDLSASFR

-415 TFSLLLGVSF
+415 TFSLLLGISI

-434 KYLSP
+434 IYLSP
-439 IVKKYLNENNQ
+439 IIKKYLNETNQ
-450 SQWFKEGVKEA
+450 SQWFKEA
-461 GIFGRNIISLP
+461 GLFGRNIISLP

-510 IILTFGLLHI
+510 IILTFSLIYL
-520 ARKDYHGI
+520 ARKDYNGI
-528 LGYNISSLFFTL
+528 WGFNISSLFFTL
-540 GFVSFLIFL
+540 GFLSFITFL

-554 GDHLF
+554 GDNF
-559 RQ
+559 FKE

>member
-1 MKKHFNVKF
+1 MKKHLKTKF
-10 NKTYRVRKVAGY
+10 NKTYRVRKVIGY
-22 TLGFLFSFYRLK
+22 TFRFLFSYYQLK
-34 LISFVRG
+34 CISLFFGKVF
-41 NSYYQRNINKLLLQK
+41 YQRNLNKLLSQK
-56 GEELKHLFSDLE
+56 GEELKHLFTDLE

-98 AATPKDFSQIQS
+98 AATPKDFLQIQS

-119 LSDIFTKIEVTP
+119 LSDIFKKIEETP
-131 MAVASIGQVH
+131 IAVASIGQVH

-173 LTYWIGRFFALE
+173 LTYWIGRFFALD
-185 GLDYAYKQIEAL
+185 GLDYAYKQIEVL

-206 EANSLISISTSLSDE
+206 EANSLISISSSLSDE
-221 NSWSFPN
+221 NAWSFPS

-242 WMEGKKITDKEYL
+242 WMDGQKITDKEYL

-274 RMIFEHGFYHAD
+274 RMIFDYGFYHAD

-302 LDFGAVSSISPLF
+302 LDFGAVSTLSSLF

-324 AFSTLDIKKLTQQLV
+324 AFSTLDVKKLTQQLI

-373 NPEGAMNPEFWNN
+373 NPEGAMNPDFWKN

-393 STSIKDLSASFR
+393 NTSIKDLSASFR

-439 IVKKYLNENNQ
+439 IVKKYINENTQ
-450 SQWFKEGVKEA
+450 SQWFKEGFKEA
-461 GIFGRNIISLP
+461 GLFGRNIISLP

-510 IILTFGLLHI
+510 IILTFSLLYL
-520 ARKDYHGI
+520 ARKDYNGI
-528 LGYNISSLFFTL
+528 WGYNIPSLFFTL

-554 GDHLF
+554 GDNLF

>member
-1 MKKHFNVKF
+1 MKKHLKTKF
-10 NKTYRVRKVAGY
+10 NKTYRVRKVIGY
-22 TLGFLFSFYRLK
+22 TFRFLFSYYQLK
-34 LISFVRG
+34 FISLFFGKVF
-41 NSYYQRNINKLLLQK
+41 YQRNLNKLLSQK
-56 GEELKHLFSDLE
+56 GEELKHLFTDLE

-98 AATPKDFSQIQS
+98 AATPKDFLQIQS

-119 LSDIFTKIEVTP
+119 LSDIFKKIEETP
-131 MAVASIGQVH
+131 IAVASIGQVH

-173 LTYWIGRFFALE
+173 LTYWIGRFFALD
-185 GLDYAYKQIEAL
+185 GLDYAYKQIEVL

-206 EANSLISISTSLSDE
+206 EANSLISISSSLSDE
-221 NSWSFPN
+221 NAWSFPS

-242 WMEGKKITDKEYL
+242 WMDGQKITDKEYL

-274 RMIFEHGFYHAD
+274 RMIFDYGFYHAD

-302 LDFGAVSSISPLF
+302 LDFGAVSTLSPLF

-324 AFSTLDIKKLTQQLV
+324 AFSTLDVKKLTQQLI

-373 NPEGAMNPEFWNN
+373 NPEGAMNPEFWKN

-393 STSIKDLSASFR
+393 NTSIKDLSASFR

-439 IVKKYLNENNQ
+439 IVKKYINENNQ
-450 SQWFKEGVKEA
+450 SQWFKEGFKEA

-510 IILTFGLLHI
+510 IILTFSLLYL
-520 ARKDYHGI
+520 ARKDYNGI
-528 LGYNISSLFFTL
+528 WGYNIPSLFFTL

-554 GDHLF
+554 GDNLF

>member
-1 MKKHFNVKF
+1 MKKHLKTKF
-10 NKTYRVRKVAGY
+10 NKTYRVRKVIGY
-22 TLGFLFSFYRLK
+22 TFRFLFSYYQLK
-34 LISFVRG
+34 CISLFFGKVF
-41 NSYYQRNINKLLLQK
+41 YQRNLNKLLSQK
-56 GEELKHLFSDLE
+56 GEELKHLFTDLE

-98 AATPKDFSQIQS
+98 AATPKDFLQIQS

-119 LSDIFTKIEVTP
+119 LSDIFKKIEETP
-131 MAVASIGQVH
+131 IAVASIGQVH

-173 LTYWIGRFFALE
+173 LTYWIGRFFALD
-185 GLDYAYKQIEAL
+185 GLDYAYKQIEVL

-206 EANSLISISTSLSDE
+206 EANSLISISSSLSDE
-221 NSWSFPN
+221 NAWSFPS

-242 WMEGKKITDKEYL
+242 WMDGQKITDKEYL

-274 RMIFEHGFYHAD
+274 RMIFDYGFYHAD

-302 LDFGAVSSISPLF
+302 LDFGAVSTLSSLF

-324 AFSTLDIKKLTQQLV
+324 AFSTLDVKKLTQQLI

-373 NPEGAMNPEFWNN
+373 NPEGAMNPEFWKN

-393 STSIKDLSASFR
+393 NTSIKDLSASFR

-439 IVKKYLNENNQ
+439 IVKKYINENTQ
-450 SQWFKEGVKEA
+450 SQWFKEGFKEA
-461 GIFGRNIISLP
+461 GLFGRNIISLP

-510 IILTFGLLHI
+510 IILTFSLLYL
-520 ARKDYHGI
+520 ARKDYNGI
-528 LGYNISSLFFTL
+528 WGYNIPSLFFTL

-554 GDHLF
+554 GDNLF

>member
-1 MKKHFNVKF
+1 MKKHLKTKF
-10 NKTYRVRKVAGY
+10 NKTYRVRKVIGY
-22 TLGFLFSFYRLK
+22 TFRFLFSYYQLK
-34 LISFVRG
+34 FISLFFG
-41 NSYYQRNINKLLLQK
+41 KDFYQRNLNKLLSQK
-56 GEELKHLFSDLE
+56 GEELKHLFTDLE

-98 AATPKDFSQIQS
+98 AATPKDFLQIQS

-119 LSDIFTKIEVTP
+119 LSDIFKKIEETP
-131 MAVASIGQVH
+131 IAVASIGQVH

-173 LTYWIGRFFALE
+173 LTYWIGRFFALD
-185 GLDYAYKQIEAL
+185 GLDYAYKQIEVL

-206 EANSLISISTSLSDE
+206 EANSLISISSSLSDE
-221 NSWSFPN
+221 NAWSFPS

-242 WMEGKKITDKEYL
+242 WMDGQKITDKEYL

-274 RMIFEHGFYHAD
+274 RMIFDYGFYHAD

-302 LDFGAVSSISPLF
+302 LDFGAVSTLSPLF

-324 AFSTLDIKKLTQQLV
+324 AFSTLDVKKLTQQLI

-357 AKAFN
+357 ATAFN

-373 NPEGAMNPEFWNN
+373 NPEGAMNPEFWKN

-393 STSIKDLSASFR
+393 NTSIKDLSASFR

-439 IVKKYLNENNQ
+439 IVKKYINENNQ
-450 SQWFKEGVKEA
+450 SQWFKEGFKEA

-510 IILTFGLLHI
+510 IILTFSLLYL
-520 ARKDYHGI
+520 ARKDYNGI
-528 LGYNISSLFFTL
+528 WGYNIPSLFFTL

-554 GDHLF
+554 GDNLF

>member
-1 MKKHFNVKF
+1 MKKHLKTKF
-10 NKTYRVRKVAGY
+10 NKTYRVRKVIGY
-22 TLGFLFSFYRLK
+22 TFRFLFSYYQLK
-34 LISFVRG
+34 FISLFFGKVF
-41 NSYYQRNINKLLLQK
+41 YQRNLNKLLSQK
-56 GEELKHLFSDLE
+56 GEELKHLFTDLE

-98 AATPKDFSQIQS
+98 AATPKDFLQIQS

-119 LSDIFTKIEVTP
+119 LSDIFKKIEETP
-131 MAVASIGQVH
+131 IAVASIGQVH

-173 LTYWIGRFFALE
+173 LTYWIGRFFALD
-185 GLDYAYKQIEAL
+185 GLDYAYKQIEVL

-206 EANSLISISTSLSDE
+206 EANSLISISSSLSDE
-221 NSWSFPN
+221 NAWSFPS

-242 WMEGKKITDKEYL
+242 WMDGQKITDKEYL

-274 RMIFEHGFYHAD
+274 RMIFDYGFYHAD

-302 LDFGAVSSISPLF
+302 LDFGAVSTLSPLF

-324 AFSTLDIKKLTQQLV
+324 AFSTLDVKKLTQQLI

-373 NPEGAMNPEFWNN
+373 NPEGAMNPEFWKN

-393 STSIKDLSASFR
+393 NTSIKDLSASFR

-439 IVKKYLNENNQ
+439 IVKKYINESTQ
-450 SQWFKEGVKEA
+450 SQWFKEGFKEA

-510 IILTFGLLHI
+510 IILTFSLLYL
-520 ARKDYHGI
+520 ARKDYNGI
-528 LGYNISSLFFTL
+528 WGYNIPSLFFTL

-554 GDHLF
+554 GDNLF

>member
-1 MKKHFNVKF
+1 MKKHFMVKF
-10 NKTYRVRKVAGY
+10 NKTYRVRKVIGY
-22 TLGFLFSFYRLK
+22 TLGFLFSYYRLK
-34 LISFVRG
+34 WISFLLGRA
-41 NSYYQRNINKLLLQK
+41 YYQRNLNRLLSQK
-56 GEELKHLFSDLE
+56 GEELKHLFTHLE

-87 TFKKQLEGLQD
+87 NFKKQLEGLQD
-98 AATPKDFSQIQS
+98 AATPKDFYQIHS
-110 SLLSHYAVP
+110 FLLSHYTVP
-119 LSDIFTKIEVTP
+119 LSDIFTKIEETP
-131 MAVASIGQVH
+131 IAVASIGQVH
-141 KAWLKD
+141 KAWLLD

-163 AEIDLTIIRR
+163 AEIDLTIIRK
-173 LTYWIGRFFALE
+173 LTYWIGRFFTLD

-206 EANSLISISTSLSDE
+206 EANSLISISSSLSDE
-221 NSWSFPN
+221 NSWSFPT
-228 VFSSLSGRKVLVMS
+228 VFESLSGRKILVMS
-242 WMEGKKITDKEYL
+242 WIEGNKITDKEFL

-293 VDKMGNICL
+293 VDKTGNICL
-302 LDFGAVSSISPLF
+302 LDFGAVSTLSPLF

-324 AFSTLDIKKLTQQLV
+324 AFSTLDVKRLTQQLI

-357 AKAFN
+357 AKALN

-393 STSIKDLSASFR
+393 NTSIKDLSASFR

-415 TFSLLLGVSF
+415 TFSLLLGISI

-434 KYLSP
+434 IYLSP
-439 IVKKYLNENNQ
+439 IIKKYLNETNQ
-450 SQWFKEGVKEA
+450 SQWFKEA
-461 GIFGRNIISLP
+461 GLFGRNIISLP

-510 IILTFGLLHI
+510 IILTFSLIYL
-520 ARKDYHGI
+520 ARKDYNGI
-528 LGYNISSLFFTL
+528 WGFNISSLFFTL
-540 GFVSFLIFL
+540 GLLSFITFL

-554 GDHLF
+554 GDNF
-559 RQ
+559 FKQ

>member
-1 MKKHFNVKF
+1 
-10 NKTYRVRKVAGY
+10 
-22 TLGFLFSFYRLK
+22 
-34 LISFVRG
+34 
-41 NSYYQRNINKLLLQK
+41 LLSQK
-56 GEELKHLFSDLE
+56 GEELKDLFTDLE

-98 AATPKDFSQIQS
+98 AATPKDFSQIRL

-119 LSDIFTKIEVTP
+119 LSDIFTKIEETP

-206 EANSLISISTSLSDE
+206 EANSLISISSSLSDE
-221 NSWSFPN
+221 NFWSFPT
-228 VFSSLSGRKVLVMS
+228 VFSSFSGRKVLVMS
-242 WMEGKKITDKEYL
+242 WMDGKKITDKEYL

-302 LDFGAVSSISPLF
+302 LDFGAVSTLSPLF

-324 AFSTLDIKKLTQQLV
+324 AFSTLDVKKLTQQLI

-373 NPEGAMNPEFWNN
+373 NPEGAMNPAFWNN

-393 STSIKDLSASFR
+393 NTSIKDLSASFR

-450 SQWFKEGVKEA
+450 SQWFKEA
-461 GIFGRNIISLP
+461 GLFGRNIISLP

-510 IILTFGLLHI
+510 IILTFSLLYI

-528 LGYNISSLFFTL
+528 WGYNISSLFFTL

-554 GDHLF
+554 GDILF